1 MAMIT
6 GSRGRYSRVVWTL
19 LLGLAA
25 GLSLVSCATGPSAG
39 GQDGARPD
47 MVTDS
52 DEPDGRKR
60 ARIRLELAVG
70 YFEQGQTTV
79 ALDELK
85 QSIAADP
92 NFGDAYNLRGLI
104 YMRLND
110 FRLADESFRRA
121 IALNPSDSNSLH
133 NYGWLMCQQ
142 GRHAESLPLFAKAMA
157 NPQYADRP
165 KTLLIQGLCQMRAGQ
180 RAQAEES
187 LTRSYELDAGNPITG
202 YNLAL
207 LLFQRDELV
216 RSQFYIRRI
225 NNSELANAESLWLG
239 IKVEHRLANRDAE
252 EQLSTQLRKRYPQA
266 REATLLDRG
275 AFNE

>member
-1 MAMIT
+1 MIT
-6 GSRGRYSRVVWTL
+6 GSWGRYLRVVWTL

-25 GLSLVSCATGPSAG
+25 GLSLVSCATGPSG

-47 MVTDS
+47 MVTES

-239 IKVEHRLANRDAE
+239 IKVEHRMANRDAE

-266 REATLLDRG
+266 RETTLLDRG

>member
-6 GSRGRYSRVVWTL
+6 GSWVRWMRIVSMV
-19 LLGLAA
+19 LLGLVA
-25 GLSLVSCATGPSAG
+25 GLSLVSCATDPAG
-39 GQDGARPD
+39 TGQEGARPHV
-47 MVTDS
+47 VTES
-52 DEPDGRKR
+52 DEPEARKR

-85 QSIAADP
+85 QSLSADP
-92 NFGDAYNLRGLI
+92 NFGEAYNLRGLI

-121 IALNPSDSNSLH
+121 IALNASDANSLH

-142 GRHAESLPLFAKAMA
+142 GRHAESIPLFAKALA
-157 NPQYADRP
+157 NPQYTDRP
-165 KTLLIQGLCQMRAGQ
+165 KTLMIQGLCQIKAGQ
-180 RAQAEES
+180 RAMAEES

-207 LLFQRDELV
+207 LLFEREELV
-216 RSQFYIRRI
+216 RAQFYIRRI

-239 IKVEHRLANRDAE
+239 IKVEHRLGNRDAE
-252 EQLSTQLRKRYPQA
+252 EQLASQLRKRYPQA
-266 REATLLDRG
+266 RETALLDRG

>member
-6 GSRGRYSRVVWTL
+6 GSWGRYSRVVWTL

-47 MVTDS
+47 MVTES

>member
-6 GSRGRYSRVVWTL
+6 GSWVRWMRIVSMV
-19 LLGLAA
+19 LLGLVA
-25 GLSLVSCATGPSAG
+25 GLSLVSCATDPAG
-39 GQDGARPD
+39 TGQEGARPHV
-47 MVTDS
+47 VTES
-52 DEPDGRKR
+52 DEPEARKR

-85 QSIAADP
+85 QSLSADP
-92 NFGDAYNLRGLI
+92 NFGEAYNLRGLI

-121 IALNPSDSNSLH
+121 IALNASDANSLH

-142 GRHAESLPLFAKAMA
+142 GRHAESMPLFAKALA
-157 NPQYADRP
+157 NPQYTDRP
-165 KTLLIQGLCQMRAGQ
+165 KTLMIQGLCQIKAGQ
-180 RAQAEES
+180 RALAEES

-207 LLFQRDELV
+207 LLFEREELV
-216 RSQFYIRRI
+216 RAQFYIRRI

-239 IKVEHRLANRDAE
+239 IKVEHRLGNRDAE
-252 EQLSTQLRKRYPQA
+252 EQLASQLRKRYPQA
-266 REATLLDRG
+266 RETALLDRG